1 MTDRQLKVVIGG
13 LLHDIGKI
21 LYRNDD
27 GRNHSQSGYDFL
39 KENGIDKNDI
49 LDQVRYHHGKYL
61 KNAKV
66 EKNSLAYIT
75 YIADN
80 IAAGAD
86 RREKENTQGGFEKSM
101 ALESIFNILNN
112 NHGKMV
118 YQPET
123 LDNGGNINFPT
134 EENVEYKEVFYQKI
148 ILHIQDMLK
157 GIELRD
163 DYINSLLEVLEAD
176 LSFVP
181 SSTSKKEAADI
192 SLYDHV
198 KMTAAIG
205 SCILNYLE
213 ENNISNWKE
222 ELFEKSEAFYEK
234 KVFLIYSIDISG
246 IQNFIYTITSKRA
259 LKSLRARS
267 FYLEILMEHIV
278 DEILE
283 DVGLSRTNLIYTGG
297 GHAYLLLPNTKE
309 IKQKVEAREKAIN
322 LEWMKK
328 YQIALFLAGGYEEC
342 SANALKN
349 KPDGSYREIFRRVSN
364 RISEKKIHRYNADEI
379 RLLQK
384 SGIPSGDRECKI
396 CHRTDELT
404 EEGKCK
410 FCTQIENMSN
420 AVFSG
425 EFFSVVEGEPQENH
439 IALTN
444 NRYLIAD
451 SREKLKNRVQN
462 DNFYIRTYG
471 KNAMYTGVQI
481 ATKLWVGDYHTDE
494 TLTELAKKSLGI
506 ERIAV
511 LRADV
516 DNLGQAFVSGF
527 ENKEKG
533 DYYVTI
539 SRTATFS
546 RKLSMFFKYHINGIL
561 EKGEYFLD
569 ERQTERKRNIA
580 IVYSGG
586 DDVFLM
592 GSWDDVLG
600 AAIDLYHNLEKYTQ
614 NTLHISAGY
623 GIYPFKYPVSNM
635 AEETGELEELS
646 KGYSGK
652 NAITLF
658 EKGNTYTW
666 KVLEEKVLGEKF
678 QLIRKFFTIREDKG
692 KSTLYHMLELIK
704 KQEEKINLARYAY
717 FLARLQ
723 PAENADIEEKEIY
736 SEFSKKMYQWIRQ
749 EEDRRQLLTAIY
761 IYAYTIREK
770 EEEKHGIK

>member
-1 MTDRQLKVVIGG
+1 MTDRQLKIIIGG

-21 LYRNDD
+21 LYRDDD

-39 KENGIDKNDI
+39 KENNIEDKEI
-49 LDQVRYHHGKYL
+49 LEQVRYHHGKYL
-61 KNAKV
+61 KYAKI

-80 IAAGAD
+80 IASGAD
-86 RREKENTQGGFEKSM
+86 RREKENATDGFKKNM

-112 NHGKMV
+112 NHEEMV
-118 YQPET
+118 YRPQT
-123 LDNGGNINFPT
+123 LDNGGMINFT
-134 EENVEYKEVFYQKI
+134 IEEDVEYHAEFYHNI

-181 SSTSKKEAADI
+181 SSTSKREVADI
-192 SLYDHV
+192 SLYDHL

-205 SCILNYLE
+205 SCILEYLE
-213 ENNISNWKE
+213 ENNITDWRE
-222 ELFEKSEAFYEK
+222 ELFDRSQSFYEK
-234 KVFLIYSIDISG
+234 EVFLIYSIDISG
-246 IQNFIYTITSKRA
+246 IQDFIYTITSEKA
-259 LKSLRARS
+259 LKSLRSRS
-267 FYLEILMEHIV
+267 FYLEILMEHLV

-283 DVGLSRTNLIYTGG
+283 KIELSRANLIYTGG
-297 GHAYLLLPNTKE
+297 GHAYLLLPNTKK
-309 IKQKVEAREKAIN
+309 IKDKIEAKEKEIN
-322 LEWMKK
+322 LEWIKK
-328 YQIALFLAGGYEEC
+328 YQNALFLAGGYKEC

-349 KPDGSYREIFRRVSN
+349 EPKGSYREIFRGVSDN
-364 RISEKKIHRYNADEI
+364 ISEKKMHRYDANEI

-384 SGIPSGDRECKI
+384 SGIPSEDRECRI
-396 CHRTDELT
+396 CHRTDGIT

-410 FCTQIENMSN
+410 FCTQVENMSN
-420 AVFSG
+420 AILCG
-425 EFFSVVEGEPQENH
+425 DFFTVVEGEPQENH

-451 SREKLKNRVQN
+451 SKERLKNRMQY

-471 KNAMYTGVQI
+471 KNKMHTGFHV
-481 ATKLWVGDYHTDE
+481 ATKLWVGDYHTAE
-494 TLTELAKKSLGI
+494 TLGELAKKSLGI

-516 DNLGQAFVSGF
+516 DNLGQAFVRGF
-527 ENKEKG
+527 ESEEMG
-533 DYYVTI
+533 EHYVTI

-546 RKLSMFFKYHINGIL
+546 RKLSMFFKYYINGIL
-561 EKGEYFLD
+561 ENGEYFLED
-569 ERQTERKRNIA
+569 RKEKKRNIA

-586 DDVFLM
+586 DDVFFM

-600 AAIDLYHNLEKYTQ
+600 AAVDLNHNLEKYTQ

-623 GIYPFKYPVSNM
+623 GIYPSKYPVSNM
-635 AEETGELEELS
+635 AEETGRLEELS
-646 KGYSGK
+646 KECPEK
-652 NAITLF
+652 NSITLF
-658 EKGNTYTW
+658 EKGNTYHW
-666 KVLEEKVLGEKF
+666 NVLEEKVLGEKF
-678 QLIRKFFTIREDKG
+678 QLIKKFFNSREDKG
-692 KSTLYHMLELIK
+692 KSTLYHMLELIRH
-704 KQEEKINLARYAY
+704 QEEKINLARYAY

-723 PAENADIEEKEIY
+723 PSEKADTAVKEFY
-736 SEFSKKMYQWIRQ
+736 TEFSKKMYQWIRE

-770 EEEKHGIK
+770 EEEKHGAK

>member
-1 MTDRQLKVVIGG
+1 MTDQQLKVVIGG

-27 GRNHSQSGYDFL
+27 GRNHSQSGYEFL
-39 KENGIDKNDI
+39 KENGIVENDI
-49 LDQVRYHHGKYL
+49 LDQIRYHHGKYL

-66 EKNSLAYIT
+66 DKKSLAYIT

-80 IAAGAD
+80 IAASAD
-86 RREKENTQGGFEKSM
+86 RRQKEDAIGGFQKSM

-112 NHGKMV
+112 NCEQKI

-123 LDNGGNINFPT
+123 LDSGGNINFPT
-134 EENVEYKEVFYQKI
+134 EREIEYNEGFYQKI
-148 ILHIQDMLK
+148 IVHIQDMLK

-163 DYINSLLEVLEAD
+163 DYINSLLEVLEVD
-176 LSFVP
+176 LSFIP
-181 SSTSKKEAADI
+181 SSTSRREVADI

-213 ENNISNWKE
+213 ENDISNWKE
-222 ELFEKSEAFYEK
+222 ELFEKSEMFYEK

-246 IQNFIYTITSKRA
+246 IQDFIYTITSKKA

-283 DVGLSRTNLIYTGG
+283 DVSLSRANLIYTGG
-297 GHAYLLLPNTKE
+297 GHAYLLLPNTRE
-309 IKQKVEAREKAIN
+309 IKQKVEAKEKEIN

-328 YQIALFLAGGYEEC
+328 YQNALFLAGGYKEC
-342 SANALKN
+342 SANALRN
-349 KPDGSYREIFRRVSN
+349 KPDGSYREIFRGVSN
-364 RISEKKIHRYNADEI
+364 TISEKKLHRYNADEI

-384 SGIPSGDRECKI
+384 TGIPLGDRECKI
-396 CHRTDELT
+396 CHRTDTLT
-404 EEGKCK
+404 EDGKCK
-410 FCTQIENMSN
+410 FCMQVENMSN
-420 AVFSG
+420 AIFYG
-425 EFFSVVEGEPQENH
+425 AFFSVVEGEPKENH

-444 NRYLIAD
+444 NRYLVAD
-451 SREKLKNRVQN
+451 SREKLKDRMRN
-462 DNFYIRTYG
+462 DNSYIRTYG
-471 KNAMYTGVQI
+471 KNAMYTGVQV

-494 TLTELAKKSLGI
+494 TLTEIAKKSLGI

-546 RKLSMFFKYHINGIL
+546 RKLSMFFKYHINKIL
-561 EKGEYFLD
+561 ENGGYFL
-569 ERQTERKRNIA
+569 EHSEKERKRNIA

-600 AAIDLYHNLEKYTQ
+600 AAIDINHNLEKYTQ

-623 GIYPFKYPVSNM
+623 GIYPSKYPVSNM
-635 AEETGELEELS
+635 AEEVGKLEELS
-646 KGYSGK
+646 KHYPGK

-658 EKGNTYTW
+658 EEENTYTW

-678 QLIRKFFTIREDKG
+678 QLIRKFFTVREDKG
-692 KSTLYHMLELIK
+692 KNALYHMLELIK
-704 KQEEKINLARYAY
+704 NQKEKINLARYAY
-717 FLARLQ
+717 FLARL
-723 PAENADIEEKEIY
+723 
-736 SEFSKKMYQWIRQ
+736 
-749 EEDRRQLLTAIY
+749 
-761 IYAYTIREK
+761 
-770 EEEKHGIK
+770 

>member
-1 MTDRQLKVVIGG
+1 MTDRQLKIIIGG

-21 LYRNDD
+21 LYRDND

-39 KENGIDKNDI
+39 KENDMDDKEI
-49 LDQVRYHHGKYL
+49 LDQIRYHHGKYL
-61 KNAKV
+61 KNAKI

-80 IAAGAD
+80 IASAAD
-86 RREKENTQGGFEKSM
+86 RREKENGINGFQKDM

-112 NHGKMV
+112 NHEELV
-118 YQPET
+118 YQPRT
-123 LDNGGNINFPT
+123 LNHNGSINFPI
-134 EENVEYKEVFYQKI
+134 EGEIEYNKEFYHEI
-148 ILHIQDMLK
+148 IIHIKDMLK
-157 GIELRD
+157 GLKFKD

-181 SSTSKKEAADI
+181 SSISKKEVADI
-192 SLYDHV
+192 SLYDHL

-205 SCILNYLE
+205 SCILEYLE
-213 ENNISNWKE
+213 DAHITDWKE
-222 ELFEKSEAFYEK
+222 ALFDESESFYEK
-234 KVFLIYSIDISG
+234 DVFLIYSIDISG
-246 IQNFIYTITSKRA
+246 IQDFIYTITSEKA
-259 LKSLRARS
+259 LKSLRSRS
-267 FYLEILMEHIV
+267 FYLEILMEHLV

-283 DVGLSRTNLIYTGG
+283 EVGLSRANLIYTGG
-297 GHAYLLLPNTKE
+297 GHAYMLLPNTKRV
-309 IKQKVEAREKAIN
+309 KEKIEVKERAIN
-322 LEWMKK
+322 LEWIKK
-328 YQIALFLAGGYEEC
+328 YQNALFLAGGYKEC

-349 KPDGSYREIFRRVSN
+349 EPKCSYREIFSGVSN
-364 RISEKKIHRYNADEI
+364 RISEKKMHRYDADEI

-384 SGIPSGDRECKI
+384 SGIPSEDRECRI

-410 FCTQIENMSN
+410 FCSQVENMSN
-420 AVFSG
+420 AIFRG
-425 EFFSVVEGEPQENH
+425 KFFTVVEGEPKENH

-451 SREKLKNRVQN
+451 SEETLKNRMEK

-471 KNAMYTGVQI
+471 KNAMYTGMHV
-481 ATKLWVGDYHTDE
+481 ATKLWVGEYQTEE
-494 TLTELAKKSLGI
+494 TLEELAKKSLGI

-516 DNLGQAFVSGF
+516 DNLGQAFVRGF
-527 ENKEKG
+527 ESEEMG
-533 DYYVTI
+533 DHYVTI

-561 EKGEYFLD
+561 NNGEYFLED
-569 ERQTERKRNIA
+569 REEKKRNIA

-586 DDVFLM
+586 DDVFLI

-600 AAIDLYHNLEKYTQ
+600 AAIDLNHNLGKYTQ
-614 NTLHISAGY
+614 NTLHISAGF
-623 GIYPFKYPVSNM
+623 GIYPSKYPVSNM
-635 AEETGELEELS
+635 AEETGKLEELS
-646 KGYSGK
+646 KECLEK
-652 NAITLF
+652 NSITLF
-658 EKGNTYTW
+658 EEGNTYHW
-666 KVLEEKVLGEKF
+666 DVLEEKVLGEKF
-678 QLIRKFFTIREDKG
+678 QLIRRFFTSREDKG
-692 KSTLYHMLELIK
+692 KSALYHLLELIRH
-704 KQEEKINLARYAY
+704 QEEKINLARYAY

-723 PAENADIEEKEIY
+723 PSEKADRAVKELY
-736 SEFSKKMYQWIRQ
+736 TEFSKKMYQWRNI

-770 EEEKHGIK
+770 EEEKHGAK